1 MPQLSGGYANLS
13 SREMGFIYPI
23 LFVNVVHRLVF
34 MMAAIPAIPFCVR
47 SLMRTCTTCA
57 TGAMEHRRRT
67 CPLCKA
73 DPLAECNDGAPA
85 CCDDA
90 APPSTST
97 GSVGAVAL
105 QGSVAV
111 GVSDQAVRI
120 TMEGGVELVG
130 GVERRLEGRE
140 EEGGEGGLEHV

>member
-1 MPQLSGGYANLS
+1 MESWHFGQH
-13 SREMGFIYPI
+13 I
-23 LFVNVVHRLVF
+23 LPRGRRLLVGLLRQRL
-34 MMAAIPAIPFCVR
+34 AI
-47 SLMRTCTTCA
+47 
-57 TGAMEHRRRT
+57 GRRRYR
-67 CPLCKA
+67 CRMR
-73 DPLAECNDGAPA
+73 
-85 CCDDA
+85 
-90 APPSTST
+90 
-97 GSVGAVAL
+97 SVGAVAH